1 MTFAL
6 RLCGTQFQR
15 CAIGAVL
22 LALSMLPQS
31 SFAAAGG
38 RAQVGDNCT
47 DFRTYAIGYS
57 LGDWV
62 QDQPTVPTQRPDR
75 TIIDQR
81 TVFSVKMAS
90 GKPQVVTPVG
100 WELVV
105 GNGETYFLASGG
117 PPQLFIE
124 PNGTIPAEFYLGI
137 FRELGGSAAYSASV
151 IDSISKYGASSVP
164 CYSRPLRA
172 PVSAPSPSK
181 G

>member
-6 RLCGTQFQR
+6 RSCGAQFQR
-15 CAIGAVL
+15 CAIACVL
-22 LALSMLPQS
+22 LMLSVLPQTS
-31 SFAAAGG
+31 LAAPGG
-38 RAQVGDNCT
+38 RAQLGDNCT
-47 DFRTYAIGYS
+47 DFRTYAIGYA

-62 QDQPTVPTQRPDR
+62 QNQPTVPSQRPDR

-81 TVFSVKMAS
+81 TIFSVKMAG
-90 GKPQVVTPVG
+90 GKPQIVTPVG

-124 PNGTIPAEFYLGI
+124 PSGVNSAEFYLGI
-137 FRELGGSAAYSASV
+137 FRELGSGAAYGSSV
-151 IDSISKYGASSVP
+151 IDSLSKYGASSVP